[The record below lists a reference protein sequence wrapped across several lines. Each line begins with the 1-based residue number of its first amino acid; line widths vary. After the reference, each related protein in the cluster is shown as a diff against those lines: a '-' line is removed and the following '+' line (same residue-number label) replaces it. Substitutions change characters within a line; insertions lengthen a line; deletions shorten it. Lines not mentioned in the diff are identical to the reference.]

1 MSNVDTRQLSR
12 DSLFLLA
19 KLKVEGDVSGADY
32 RVKVRNLSS
41 GGMMA
46 EGVAKVSRGS
56 RVSVELRNIGWVEG
70 SVAWKA
76 DDRFGIAFIEEIDPK
91 LARANAPSGDA
102 DLSTPRFVRPPLMP
116 GAQFSPDKIRK
127 I

>member
-19 KLKVEGDVSGADY
+19 KLRVEGETGGIEH

-46 EGVAKVSRGS
+46 EGVVKVARGA
-56 RVSVELRNIGWVEG
+56 RVSIELRNIGWVEG

-76 DDRFGIAFIEEIDPK
+76 DDRFGIAFIEEIDPL
-91 LARANAPSGDA
+91 LARANVPNGDI
-102 DLSTPRFVRPPLMP
+102 DTPRFVRPPLMP
-116 GAQFSPDKIRK
+116 HQQFSPDKVRK